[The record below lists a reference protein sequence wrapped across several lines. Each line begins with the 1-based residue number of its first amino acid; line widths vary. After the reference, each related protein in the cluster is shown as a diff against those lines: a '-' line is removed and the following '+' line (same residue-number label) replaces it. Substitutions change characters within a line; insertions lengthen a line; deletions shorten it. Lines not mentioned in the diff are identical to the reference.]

1 MGLSVDRAY
10 LKKAEH
16 ACGMNSIWHI
26 LVYLDDECPL
36 FRVGK
41 CKKNKTKN
49 KQKTKQNAGHPM
61 QWVSK

>member
-1 MGLSVDRAY
+1 
-10 LKKAEH
+10 
-16 ACGMNSIWHI
+16 MNRIGHI

-41 CKKNKTKN
+41 CKKKKKKKN

>member
-1 MGLSVDRAY
+1 
-10 LKKAEH
+10 
-16 ACGMNSIWHI
+16 MNSIGHI